1 MNESCYRL
9 GEFVKAFWEA
19 IGDSFGGGRKR
30 RKFLL
35 VFIGV
40 LCKNGSVVWL
50 SLDFLF
56 CTEDDVMKANS
67 FFSRSLAP
75 GLVLASIL
83 LLSGASAFAADKI
96 NLIYTARVMSQAYPW
111 MAQDLGL
118 FKKYDLDVPVVF
130 VTPGAPSVAAILS
143 GDSEIA
149 VIGAASITRPW
160 VQGNKDPVFV
170 GEIKSL
176 LTHSIIAKPDIKRP
190 EQLKGKRIGVSRIGS
205 NPHYFAVQALRHFGI
220 DSREVSYI
228 QAGGAPETLAA
239 LVAQGIDAAVLTV
252 PTDAQAL
259 KLGYHYVVYG
269 PDLKIAYAATTL
281 ITRRSIIAKRGP
293 VIGRFMRAMA
303 EAAKIMHTDKDLT
316 FKILGKYL
324 RIDDRTLLDASY
336 NVEIKALEPRLALK
350 HEGIQSTLDEIAP
363 TEPRAKTVKPQE
375 MIDTRYLDEM
385 EKSGF
390 FDQIWGGKR

>member
-1 MNESCYRL
+1 MKTNSVL
-9 GEFVKAFWEA
+9 KWT
-19 IGDSFGGGRKR
+19 S
-30 RKFLL
+30 LL
-35 VFIGV
+35 CF
-40 LCKNGSVVWL
+40 
-50 SLDFLF
+50 
-56 CTEDDVMKANS
+56 
-67 FFSRSLAP
+67 
-75 GLVLASIL
+75 GLVVF
-83 LLSGASAFAADKI
+83 SGDEIRLFAADKL
-96 NLIYTARVMSQAYPW
+96 NLIYTARVMSQAYPL

-130 VTPGAPSVAAILS
+130 DTPGAPSVAAILS
-143 GDSEIA
+143 GDSEVA
-149 VIGAASITRPW
+149 VIGAASITRPV
-160 VQGNKDPVFV
+160 VQGNRDPVFI
-170 GEIKSL
+170 GGIKSL
-176 LTHSIIAKPDIKRP
+176 LTHSILAKPDIKRP

-259 KLGYHYVVYG
+259 KLGFHYVIYG
-269 PDLKIAYAATTL
+269 PDLHIAYAATT
-281 ITRRSIIAKRGP
+281 ITTRRTIIAKRGP

-316 FKILGKYL
+316 FKVLGKYL
-324 RIDDRTLLDASY
+324 RIDDRALLDASY
-336 NVEIKALEPRLALK
+336 NVEIKALESRLALK
-350 HEGIQSTLDEIAP
+350 LDGIQSTLDEIAP

-375 MIDTRYLDEM
+375 MIDSRYLDEM

-390 FDQIWGGKR
+390 FDQIWGRK

>member
-1 MNESCYRL
+1 MRL
-9 GEFVKAFWEA
+9 DNAG
-19 IGDSFGGGRKR
+19 SR
-30 RKFLL
+30 RRTFYLL
-35 VFIGV
+35 IVA
-40 LCKNGSVVWL
+40 
-50 SLDFLF
+50 
-56 CTEDDVMKANS
+56 M
-67 FFSRSLAP
+67 
-75 GLVLASIL
+75 L
-83 LLSGASAFAADKI
+83 LLPEPKLFAADKL

-111 MAQDLGL
+111 IAQDLGM

-143 GDSEIA
+143 GDSEVA

-160 VQGNKDPVFV
+160 VQGNKDPVFI
-170 GEIKSL
+170 GGIKSL

-220 DSREVSYI
+220 ESREVSYI
-228 QAGGAPETLAA
+228 QTGGAPETLAA

-259 KLGYHYVVYG
+259 KLGYHYVIYG
-269 PDLKIAYAATTL
+269 PDLKIAYAATTFV
-281 ITRRSIIAKRGP
+281 TRHSLVAKRGP

-316 FKILGKYL
+316 FRVLQKYL
-324 RIDDRTLLDASY
+324 RIDDRKLLEASY

-350 HEGIQSTLDEIAP
+350 PEGIQSTLDEIASI
-363 TEPRAKTVKPQE
+363 EPRAKSVKPQE
-375 MIDTRYLDEM
+375 MADLRFLDEM
-385 EKSGF
+385 DKIGF
-390 FDQIWGGKR
+390 MEQLWGGRK

>member
-1 MNESCYRL
+1 MQSSEWMRRVL
-9 GEFVKAFWEA
+9 G
-19 IGDSFGGGRKR
+19 
-30 RKFLL
+30 LL
-35 VFIGV
+35 ILTFQPG
-40 LCKNGSVVWL
+40 
-50 SLDFLF
+50 SLDDGF
-56 CTEDDVMKANS
+56 A
-67 FFSRSLAP
+67 A
-75 GLVLASIL
+75 
-83 LLSGASAFAADKI
+83 AADKI

-111 MAQDLGL
+111 IAQEAGL
-118 FKKYDLDVPVVF
+118 FKKYDLDVPLVF
-130 VTPGAPSVAAILS
+130 VTPGAPAVAAILS
-143 GDSEIA
+143 GDSEVA
-149 VIGAASITRPW
+149 VIGAASITRPF
-160 VQGNKDPVFV
+160 VQGNKDPVFI
-170 GEIKSL
+170 GGIKSL

-269 PDLKIAYAATTL
+269 PDLRIAYAATTFN
-281 ITRRSIIAKRGP
+281 TRRSIIAQRGP

-303 EAAKIMHTDKDLT
+303 EAAKIMHTDKEYT
-316 FKILGKYL
+316 YKVLGKYL
-324 RIDDRTLLDASY
+324 RVDDRKLLETSY
-336 NVEIKALEPRLALK
+336 NVEIKALEPRLAIKL
-350 HEGIQSTLDEIAP
+350 EGIQSTLDEIAP
-363 TEPRAKTVKPQE
+363 TEPRAKAVKPQE

-390 FDQIWGGKR
+390 FEQLWAVRR

>member
-1 MNESCYRL
+1 MTAGRPWRL
-9 GEFVKAFWEA
+9 V
-19 IGDSFGGGRKR
+19 S
-30 RKFLL
+30 LL
-35 VFIGV
+35 
-40 LCKNGSVVWL
+40 W
-50 SLDFLF
+50 
-56 CTEDDVMKANS
+56 VM
-67 FFSRSLAP
+67 L
-75 GLVLASIL
+75 LASSSA
-83 LLSGASAFAADKI
+83 SGADRL
-96 NLIYTARVMSQAYPW
+96 NVLYTARVMSQAYPW
-111 MAQDLGL
+111 IAQEAGL
-118 FKKYDLDVPVVF
+118 YKKYDLEVPLVF

-143 GDSEIA
+143 GDSEVA

-170 GEIKSL
+170 GGIKSL
-176 LTHSIIAKPDIKRP
+176 LTHSLIAKTDIQRP

-205 NPHYFAVQALRHFGI
+205 NPHYFALQALRHYNI
-220 DSREVSYI
+220 EPREVSFI

-239 LVAQGIDAAVLTV
+239 LVAQAIDAAVLTV

-281 ITRRSIIAKRGP
+281 ITRRTIVAKRGP

-303 EAAKIMHTDKDLT
+303 EAARIMHTDKEFT
-316 FKILGKYL
+316 YKIMEKYL
-324 RIDDRTLLDASY
+324 RVDDRKLLEASY
-336 NVEIKALEPRLALK
+336 NVEIKALEPRLAMKL
-350 HEGIQSTLDEIAP
+350 EGFQSTLDEIAP

-390 FDQIWGGKR
+390 FDQIWGAKK